1 MNKDEF
7 QYLAVS
13 AGKKFAESY
22 HYDTKKMAVAAAYNI
37 IINPDVIDGQE
48 LKDYLNEGKIS
59 ESLKNVFTKTSG
71 QFQGDEREER
81 VRFRSD
87 ETETGKQKEK
97 IIMNAER
104 EKLCLQR
111 Y

>member
-1 MNKDEF
+1 MNKDEL

-22 HYDTKKMAVAAAYNI
+22 HYDAKKMAVATAYNI

-59 ESLKNVFTKTSG
+59 ESLKNVFTLISG

-81 VRFRSD
+81 VRFRPD
-87 ETETGKQKEK
+87 ETETGKPKAK
-97 IIMNAER
+97 RKDNYER
-104 EKLCLQR
+104 
-111 Y
+111 